1 MKNNWTTEQKKE
13 IGKLLDEMFI
23 LVMDA
28 PRLKGDEPFNAKE
41 QFKKDKGLL
50 PKLEVGKWYKLTQDY
65 ANRLKSGM
73 VFPFKEYQSPLHRYA
88 TVIHSIYLDTPLDG
102 SGKDYLSPPSSD
114 LVPATNQEV
123 LEALTKEAEK
133 RGLKEGVNVK
143 SLVEGH
149 KGVLCGSPVYDNED
163 GELWCILEQYNILL
177 FCDGIWATIVDEPNQ
192 ELEALKKKY
201 QELGKEIEN
210 LENK

>member
-1 MKNNWTTEQKKE
+1 MEWTKE
-13 IGKLLDEMFI
+13 HSALIDEAF
-23 LVMDA
+23 DT
-28 PRLKGDEPFNAKE
+28 GYAKSKHTMT
-41 QFKKDKGLL
+41 QFLINKDLIL
-50 PKLEVGKWYKLTQDY
+50 PKLKVGEWYKLTQDY
-65 ANRLKSGM
+65 MNRLKSGL

-102 SGKDYLSPPSSD
+102 SGKDYLSPPSSN

-123 LEALTKEAEK
+123 LEALTKEANK
-133 RGLKEGVNVK
+133 RYDFKKDTITSMLGNDNLKLSEQKNYFCFEENEFRYGNALLM
-143 SLVEGH
+143 SS
-149 KGVLCGSPVYDNED
+149 KGK
-163 GELWCILEQYNILL
+163 
-177 FCDGIWATIVDEPNQ
+177 WATIVDEPNQ

>member
-50 PKLEVGKWYKLTQDY
+50 PKLEVGKWYKGSDEDPKLLSCVISVKGNKYYYYGFNVRGEWKNNDY
-65 ANRLKSGM
+65 YDYVDDVVLLK
-73 VFPFKEYQSPLHRYA
+73 A
-88 TVIHSIYLDTPLDG
+88 TYE
-102 SGKDYLSPPSSD
+102 
-114 LVPATNQEV
+114 EV

-192 ELEALKKKY
+192 ELEALKKK
-201 QELGKEIEN
+201 
-210 LENK
+210 